1 MGIGA
6 GQIIQQFN
14 AGELDLNI
22 PNMITL
28 GRLLAVPVT
37 VWLIL
42 NDFIFAAFWLFVAAG
57 ISDAIDGFLAKRWN
71 QITEF
76 GAYLDPLADKA
87 LLASVFITLGVQ
99 GHLESW
105 LVILVVFRD
114 VMIVGAV
121 VLFQTMVRSLEMDP
135 LFISKVNT
143 LAQIILAAL
152 VLGAEGYNVDM
163 GLFMEMMIGIVAVT
177 TMASGLSY
185 LVVIMRRLSSQ
196 V

>member
-6 GQIIQQFN
+6 EQIIQQFN

-71 QITEF
+71 QVTEF

-163 GLFMEMMIGIVAVT
+163 GLFMEMMTGIVAVT

>member
-1 MGIGA
+1 
-6 GQIIQQFN
+6 
-14 AGELDLNI
+14 
-22 PNMITL
+22 MITL

-42 NDFIFAAFWLFVAAG
+42 NDHNFAAFWLFVVAG

-71 QITEF
+71 AVTEF
-76 GAYLDPLADKA
+76 GAYLDPVADKV
-87 LLASVFITLGVQ
+87 LLVSVYITLGVQ

-114 VMIVGAV
+114 AMIVGAV

-152 VLGAEGYNVDM
+152 VLGASGFRWDA
-163 GLFMEMMIGIVAVT
+163 GLFQELMIGIVAVT
-177 TMASGLSY
+177 TLASGLSY
-185 LVVIMRRLSSQ
+185 LAVIARGMGDGHEQ
-196 V
+196 

>member
-28 GRLLAVPVT
+28 GRLLAVPVM

-71 QITEF
+71 QVTEF

-163 GLFMEMMIGIVAVT
+163 GLFMEMMTGIVAVT
-177 TMASGLSY
+177 TRASGLSY

>member
-6 GQIIQQFN
+6 EQIIQQFN

-71 QITEF
+71 QVTEF

-143 LAQIILAAL
+143 LAQIILVAL